1 MKTIITLAVIV
12 FTVSQISFAET
23 QKHTVTTGFN
33 KEKQAEQN
41 LQDRIMD
48 SFMGSFETQDN
59 SKLNSIIDEITLMYD
74 QSQNSLF
81 LYWKGYALYYNSI
94 FYLKNGDKETAEKEL
109 SKAIESLESIDVK
122 NSEDY
127 ALLSMLYNFSC
138 QFIGFPKIIQVS
150 KKATDCIEK
159 AKKLN
164 PDNLRAYYVEANNN
178 YYTPQEYGGGKMV
191 EECLIKAI
199 SLPTQKISNPYL
211 PSWGRQESFEMLTDY
226 YIKTNNVEQAR
237 KYIEQGLSEYP
248 DSYTLLK
255 NKSKLN

>member
-109 SKAIESLESIDVK
+109 NKAIESLESIDVK

-138 QFIGFPKIIQVS
+138 QFI
-150 KKATDCIEK
+150 
-159 AKKLN
+159 
-164 PDNLRAYYVEANNN
+164 
-178 YYTPQEYGGGKMV
+178 
-191 EECLIKAI
+191 AI
-199 SLPTQKISNPYL
+199 V
-211 PSWGRQESFEMLTDY
+211 R
-226 YIKTNNVEQAR
+226 
-237 KYIEQGLSEYP
+237 
-248 DSYTLLK
+248 
-255 NKSKLN
+255 

>member
-109 SKAIESLESIDVK
+109 NKAIESLESIDVK

-164 PDNLRAYYVEANNN
+164 PDNLRAYYVNSS
-178 YYTPQEYGGGKMV
+178 
-191 EECLIKAI
+191 LIFPVPKR
-199 SLPTQKISNPYL
+199 PWQ
-211 PSWGRQESFEMLTDY
+211 
-226 YIKTNNVEQAR
+226 
-237 KYIEQGLSEYP
+237 
-248 DSYTLLK
+248 
-255 NKSKLN
+255 